1 MDWRSAIVDIY
12 LFYLS
17 CEEDFFNEPRR
28 RVTRSGALALGHKVR
43 EEKRR
48 EGQGFIKDV
57 DFILATAGGNSKPS
71 EATKT
76 DDSKICVSPLHLK
89 FAIAKFAT

>member
-28 RVTRSGALALGHKVR
+28 REGHKVR

-48 EGQGFIKDV
+48 EGQGLIKDV
-57 DFILATAGGNSKPS
+57 DFILATAGGNSKLS
-71 EATKT
+71 EATKM
-76 DDSKICVSPLHLK
+76 DDSKTFFSHPHLK